1 MSPKVHGMNS
11 QENDKKAKELQC
23 LNTAIQNCLSQKGD
37 SKRIGKLMSGI
48 DVDRESDERPD
59 IIRFI

>member
-1 MSPKVHGMNS
+1 MNN
-11 QENDKKAKELQC
+11 QDKKKETELKS
-23 LNTAIQNCLSQKGD
+23 LNTAIQNCLSQKGG
-37 SKRIGKLMSGI
+37 SKRIGNMMSGI